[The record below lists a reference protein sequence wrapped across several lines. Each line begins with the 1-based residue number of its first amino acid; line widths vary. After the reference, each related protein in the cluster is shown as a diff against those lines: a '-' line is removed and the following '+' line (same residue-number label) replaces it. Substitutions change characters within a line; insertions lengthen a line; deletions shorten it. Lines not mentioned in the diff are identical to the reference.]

1 MHAIMDETNKK
12 GSVTCISDLAECD
25 LLRMGLNNLHV
36 CVTDMLIISHDNLEI
51 MTTSQS

>member
-1 MHAIMDETNKK
+1 MHAIMDETNKR
-12 GSVTCISDLAECD
+12 GISDLAECD